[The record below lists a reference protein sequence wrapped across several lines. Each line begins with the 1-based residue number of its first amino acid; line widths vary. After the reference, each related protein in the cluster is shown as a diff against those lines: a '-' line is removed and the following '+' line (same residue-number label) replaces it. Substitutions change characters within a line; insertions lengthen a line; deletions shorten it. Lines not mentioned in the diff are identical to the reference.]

1 MAEEAAAI
9 SVKKTLYSGTETPI
23 PPGGGGT
30 EKKVEFLLEKIA
42 SEEAEPD
49 PDWYDPGSDAW
60 SPGTSTFGTVPY
72 YSAVGEK
79 SAIIDIETTGT
90 KPWESRITCIGVKL
104 LGDPSL
110 PVMQFT
116 DEDEATLLRAFA
128 NWFTGAGLTELI
140 GYNVIF
146 DVRFIFVACMRYR
159 IKLPPINSVTLYDL
173 MQTMEQVW
181 QKFIY
186 GNNAAGTL
194 DNWCRYLFNEEK
206 PGTTDAMMKAWA
218 DKNFDKIKEF
228 NRWDLEHEFLLLSL
242 IEYTLTY

>member
-42 SEEAEPD
+42 GEEAEPD
-49 PDWYDPGSDAW
+49 PDWYDPSSGIWWPSSAAF
-60 SPGTSTFGTVPY
+60 STVPA
-72 YSAVGEK
+72 YSQVGEK

-90 KPWESRITCIGVKL
+90 KPWESRIICIGVKL

-116 DEDEATLLRAFA
+116 DEDEAALLRAFV
-128 NWFTGAGLTELI
+128 NWLAGAGIQELI

-159 IKLPPINSVTLYDL
+159 IKLPMINAITLYDL

-206 PGTTDAMMKAWA
+206 LGTTDAMMKAWA